1 MGSYDVKGFAY
12 PRIMKSFY
20 FRISIIALGLG
31 LCFLLSFAS
40 SAQNQ
45 EEVWAEFL
53 QGRAVALIRH
63 ATAPGLGDPPGFRI
77 GDCSTQRNLSQE
89 GRQQARR
96 IGDFFRTKGVKEAT
110 IYSSQWCR
118 CLETAELLN
127 LGQVNELPALNSF
140 FQNSSSEEKQTTDIR
155 QFISSLPAGKPV
167 IMVSHQVNI
176 TALTGIF
183 PSSGEIIMLRYNK
196 SGDVIARFKP

>member
-1 MGSYDVKGFAY
+1 
-12 PRIMKSFY
+12 MKSFC
-20 FRISIIALGLG
+20 FKICTITLACG
-31 LCFLLSFAS
+31 LCFLLPFTT
-40 SAQNQ
+40 SAQNK
-45 EEVWAEFL
+45 EAVWAEFL
-53 QGRAVALIRH
+53 QGRAVALLRH
-63 ATAPGLGDPPGFRI
+63 ATAPGLGDPPGFHM

-118 CLETAELLN
+118 CLETARLLN
-127 LGQVNELPALNSF
+127 LGQVNELPSLNSF
-140 FQNSSSEEKQTTDIR
+140 FQNSSSEKKQTTETR
-155 QFISSLPAGKPV
+155 HFISSLPAGKPV

-183 PSSGEIIMLRYNK
+183 PSSGENYHVSL
-196 SGDVIARFKP
+196 

>member
-1 MGSYDVKGFAY
+1 
-12 PRIMKSFY
+12 MKSFC
-20 FRISIIALGLG
+20 FRFCAITLACG

-45 EEVWAEFL
+45 EAVWAEFF
-53 QGRAVALIRH
+53 QGRAVALLRH

-96 IGDFFRTKGVKEAT
+96 IGDFFRAKGVKEAT

-118 CLETAELLN
+118 CLETARLLN
-127 LGQVNELPALNSF
+127 LGQVNELPSLNSF
-140 FQNSSSEEKQTTDIR
+140 FQNSSSEKKQTTETR
-155 QFISSLPAGKPV
+155 HFISSLPTGKPV

-183 PSSGEIIMLRYNK
+183 PSSGEIIMFRYSKNK
-196 SGDVIARFKP
+196 NGDVIGRFKP